1 MPTLN
6 VIQFVPLQSL
16 QTLTPLIAHL
26 ARLKGGSLQRLKS
39 ETGAILQK
47 ISIQGTSIQRLILS
61 NNSMFLP

>member
-6 VIQFVPLQSL
+6 VIQVVPLQSL

-39 ETGAILQK
+39 ETGAILQR
-47 ISIQGTSIQRLILS
+47 ISI
-61 NNSMFLP
+61 